1 MEKHDLQY
9 TILQDLHDKADV
21 SFNDMLDF
29 YCTKLMEHFKWESER
44 KTVINGQK
52 LTIKVEIEED

>member
-9 TILQDLHDKADV
+9 TILQDLHDKTDV

-29 YCTKLMEHFKWESER
+29 YCTKLMEHFKWETER
-44 KTVINGQK
+44 ETVINGQK
-52 LTIKVEIEED
+52 LTIKLEIEGA